1 MGYNEKV
8 DIWSL
13 GTLCYKMV
21 VGCSPFLG
29 SSMEELYQKVQ
40 NGTYI
45 LPSTLSEEIVSFINA
60 MLQQDEGKR
69 AEAKTLKNH
78 PFLINYLSGG
88 LIRMKSKQ
96 EETDKNNFTESNNK
110 YNIWTVFNQ
119 QRTNKEALS
128 TNQQTPDLFQFKKN
142 NTQVQLLPPGI
153 QSYFVAKQ
161 PFQY

>member
-1 MGYNEKV
+1 
-8 DIWSL
+8 
-13 GTLCYKMV
+13 MV
-21 VGCSPFLG
+21 YS
-29 SSMEELYQKVQ
+29 
-40 NGTYI
+40 N
-45 LPSTLSEEIVSFINA
+45 
-60 MLQQDEGKR
+60 
-69 AEAKTLKNH
+69 
-78 PFLINYLSGG
+78 NYS
-88 LIRMKSKQ
+88 
-96 EETDKNNFTESNNK
+96 ESNNK

>member
-1 MGYNEKV
+1 
-8 DIWSL
+8 
-13 GTLCYKMV
+13 
-21 VGCSPFLG
+21 
-29 SSMEELYQKVQ
+29 
-40 NGTYI
+40 
-45 LPSTLSEEIVSFINA
+45 

-78 PFLINYLSGG
+78 PFLINPVNSFHHINVNKIQANYLSGG